1 VLYSAYT
8 AAVLSL
14 LLMALSLNISRLRLA
29 HKISFG
35 DGGIKELTLATRAHG
50 NSLEQSLI
58 FIVLLYFMETAPAA
72 NAQIALVLG
81 VAFVITRIIHCT
93 AMFTRRLLIRQ
104 IAHVATVGLQLAT
117 ALIILA
123 GG

>member
-1 VLYSAYT
+1 MLTSAYI

-14 LLMALSLNISRLRLA
+14 LLIALSLNISRLRLA

-50 NSLEQSLI
+50 NSIEQSLV
-58 FIVLLYFMETAPAA
+58 FIVLLYFMETASAA
-72 NAQIALVLG
+72 STQVALMLGIAFI
-81 VAFVITRIIHCT
+81 VARIVYCM

-117 ALIILA
+117 ALIILVR
-123 GG
+123 

>member
-1 VLYSAYT
+1 MLYSAFI

-14 LLMALSLNISRLRLA
+14 LLIALSLNISRLRLA

-35 DGGIKELTLATRAHG
+35 DGDIKELTLATRAHG
-50 NSLEQSLI
+50 NSIEQSLV

-72 NAQIALVLG
+72 NTQIALMLG
-81 VAFVITRIIHCT
+81 IAFIVARIVYCM
-93 AMFTRRLLIRQ
+93 AMFTRHLLVRQ

-123 GG
+123 R